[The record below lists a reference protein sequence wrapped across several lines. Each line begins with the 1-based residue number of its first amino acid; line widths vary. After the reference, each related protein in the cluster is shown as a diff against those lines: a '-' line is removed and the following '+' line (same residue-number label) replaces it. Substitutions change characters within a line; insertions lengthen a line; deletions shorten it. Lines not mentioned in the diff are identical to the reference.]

1 MKGESSLDV
10 WTAEV
15 ERPDAEIDLGR
26 AALALS
32 RLEHPDLDVP
42 RYLGRLD
49 AIAGEIGGARNG
61 ASPVERLHGLREHL
75 FEELGF
81 KGNRADYF
89 DPRNSFLSDV
99 LDRRVGIPISLS
111 LVLIEV
117 GRRLG
122 LPMQGIGLPGHFITG
137 VRLGEAPILLD
148 PFHGGAIL
156 TPEACRELVARAL
169 GKRVRLTEASFT
181 PVGNRQFLTRMLAN
195 LKGIYWRSEQWER
208 AARISDHLIILDP
221 ACGTERRDRGIALA
235 KAGAY
240 QQGLADWERYL
251 TEFPDAPDHEEMR
264 GHLRRVRQKLAE
276 LN

>member
-1 MKGESSLDV
+1 MSDDSSLGAWV
-10 WTAEV
+10 AEV
-15 ERPDAEIDLGR
+15 ERPDREISLAG

-32 RLEHPDLDVP
+32 RLEHPELDAST
-42 RYLGRLD
+42 YLARLD
-49 AIAGEIGGARNG
+49 ELARAIEGARAAAN
-61 ASPVERLHGLREHL
+61 PVERLHGLREYL

-81 KGNRADYF
+81 KGNRTDYF

-117 GRRLG
+117 GRRLA
-122 LPMQGIGLPGHFITG
+122 LPMEGIGLPGHFITG
-137 VRLGEAPILLD
+137 VRLDDAPILLD

-156 TPEACRELVARAL
+156 TPEACRELVSKAL
-169 GKRVRLTEASFT
+169 GKRVRLTEASFA

-195 LKGIYWRSEQWER
+195 LKGIYWRTEQWDK
-208 AARISDHLIILDP
+208 AARVSDHLLVLDP
-221 ACGTERRDRGIALA
+221 KAGTERRDRGVALA
-235 KAGAY
+235 KAGQY
-240 QQGLADWERYL
+240 QRGLADWERYL
-251 TEFPDAPDHEEMR
+251 TDFPDAPDNVEMR

>member
-1 MKGESSLDV
+1 MSTDASLEG

-15 ERPDAEIDLGR
+15 DRPDRDISLAR

-32 RLEHPDLDVP
+32 RIEHPDLDSP

-49 AIAGEIGGARNG
+49 ELADAIARVRGA
-61 ASPVERLHGLREHL
+61 ASPVERLHGLREYL
-75 FEELGF
+75 FEEQGF

-89 DPRNSFLSDV
+89 DPRNSFLPDV

-117 GRRLG
+117 GRRLD
-122 LPMQGIGLPGHFITG
+122 LPMEGIGLPGHFITG
-137 VRLGEAPILLD
+137 VRLDDAPILLD
-148 PFHGGAIL
+148 PFHGGTIL
-156 TPEACRELVARAL
+156 TPEACRELVSKAL
-169 GKRVRLTEASFT
+169 GKRVRLTEASFA
-181 PVGNRQFLTRMLAN
+181 PVGSRQFLARMLAN
-195 LKGIYWRSEQWER
+195 LKGIYWRTEQWAKAVR
-208 AARISDHLIILDP
+208 VSDHLIVLDP
-221 ACGTERRDRGIALA
+221 KAGTERRDRGVALA
-235 KAGAY
+235 KAGQY

-251 TEFPDAPDHEEMR
+251 TEFPDAPDNAEMR

>member
-1 MKGESSLDV
+1 MSEDTALDA
-10 WTAEV
+10 WTTEV
-15 ERPDAEIDLGR
+15 ERPDADISLAR

-32 RLEHPDLDVP
+32 RIEHPDLDVE

-49 AIAGEIGGARNG
+49 GLAGEIGRTRRD
-61 ASPVERLHGLREHL
+61 ASPVERLHGLREYL

-81 KGNRADYF
+81 KGNRADYY

-122 LPMQGIGLPGHFITG
+122 LPMEGIGLPGHFITG
-137 VRLGEAPILLD
+137 VRLDDAPILLD

-156 TPEACRELVARAL
+156 TPEACRELVSKAL
-169 GKRVRLTEASFT
+169 GKRVRLTEASFA
-181 PVGNRQFLTRMLAN
+181 PVGHRQFLTRMLAN
-195 LKGIYWRSEQWER
+195 LKGIYWRSEQWDK
-208 AARISDHLIILDP
+208 AARVSDHLISLDP
-221 ACGTERRDRGIALA
+221 AAGTERRDRGIALA
-235 KAGAY
+235 KAGQY
-240 QQGLADWERYL
+240 QRGLADWERYL
-251 TEFPDAPDHEEMR
+251 TDFPDAPDNAEMR
-264 GHLRRVRQKLAE
+264 GHLRRMRQKLAE

>member
-1 MKGESSLDV
+1 MSADASLEA

-15 ERPDAEIDLGR
+15 DRPDRDISLAG

-32 RLEHPDLDVP
+32 RIEHPELDAA

-49 AIAGEIGGARNG
+49 ELAQSTARVRSA
-61 ASPVERLHGLREHL
+61 ASSVERLHGLREYL
-75 FEELGF
+75 FEEQGF
-81 KGNRADYF
+81 KGNRSDYF
-89 DPRNSFLSDV
+89 DPRNSFLPDV

-117 GRRLG
+117 GRRLD
-122 LPMQGIGLPGHFITG
+122 LPMEGIGLPGHFITG
-137 VRLGEAPILLD
+137 VRLDDAPILLD

-156 TPEACRELVARAL
+156 TPEACRELVSKAL
-169 GKRVRLTEASFT
+169 GKRVRLTEASFA
-181 PVGNRQFLTRMLAN
+181 PVGNRQFLARMLAN
-195 LKGIYWRSEQWER
+195 LKGIYWRAEQWEK
-208 AARISDHLIILDP
+208 AVQVSDRLIVLDP
-221 ACGTERRDRGIALA
+221 KAGTERRDRGVALA
-235 KAGAY
+235 KAGQY

-251 TEFPDAPDHEEMR
+251 TEFPDAPDNAEMR

>member
-1 MKGESSLDV
+1 MSGDPALDAWV
-10 WTAEV
+10 AEV
-15 ERPDAEIDLGR
+15 ERPDAEISLAR

-32 RLEHPDLDVP
+32 RLEHPDLDTDC
-42 RYLGRLD
+42 YLGRLD
-49 AIAGEIGGARNG
+49 SLATEIGSSRSGS
-61 ASPVERLHGLREHL
+61 SPVERLHRLREYL
-75 FEELGF
+75 FEEIGF

-117 GRRLG
+117 GRRLD
-122 LPMQGIGLPGHFITG
+122 LPMEGIGLPGHFITG
-137 VRLGEAPILLD
+137 VRLDDAPILLD

-156 TPEACRELVARAL
+156 TPEACRELVSKAL
-169 GKRVRLTEASFT
+169 GKRVRLTEASFA
-181 PVGNRQFLTRMLAN
+181 PVGNRQFLARMLAN
-195 LKGIYWRSEQWER
+195 LKGIYWRAEQWEK
-208 AARISDHLIILDP
+208 AVQVSDRLIVLDP
-221 ACGTERRDRGIALA
+221 KAGTERRDRGVALA
-235 KAGAY
+235 KAGQY

-251 TEFPDAPDHEEMR
+251 TEFPDAPDNAEMR

>member
-1 MKGESSLDV
+1 MSGAPSLDA

-15 ERPDAEIDLGR
+15 DRPDAEIDLAR

-32 RLEHPDLDVP
+32 CLEHPDLDVP

-49 AIAGEIGGARNG
+49 AIATEIGSARNG
-61 ASPVERLHGLREHL
+61 SSPVERLHGLREHL

-89 DPRNSFLSDV
+89 DPRNSFLADV

-117 GRRLG
+117 GRRLD

-137 VRLGEAPILLD
+137 VQLGDAPILLD

-156 TPEACRELVARAL
+156 TPEACRELVTRAL
-169 GKRVRLTEASFT
+169 GKRVRLTEASFA

-195 LKGIYWRSEQWER
+195 LKGIYWRTEQWER
-208 AARISDHLIILDP
+208 AARISDHLMVLDP
-221 ACGTERRDRGIALA
+221 ASGTERRDRGIALA

-251 TEFPDAPDHEEMR
+251 TEFPDAPDHAEMR

>member
-1 MKGESSLDV
+1 MSADASLEA

-15 ERPDAEIDLGR
+15 DRPDRDISLAG

-32 RLEHPDLDVP
+32 RIEHPELDAG
-42 RYLGRLD
+42 RYLERLD
-49 AIAGEIGGARNG
+49 ELAEATARVRGA
-61 ASPVERLHGLREHL
+61 ASPVERLHGLREYL
-75 FEELGF
+75 FEEQGF
-81 KGNRADYF
+81 KGNRSDYF

-117 GRRLG
+117 GRRLD
-122 LPMQGIGLPGHFITG
+122 LPMEGIGLPGHFITG
-137 VRLGEAPILLD
+137 VRLDDAPILLD

-156 TPEACRELVARAL
+156 TPEACRELVSKAL
-169 GKRVRLTEASFT
+169 GKRVRLTEASFA
-181 PVGNRQFLTRMLAN
+181 PVGNRQFLARMLAN
-195 LKGIYWRSEQWER
+195 LKGIYWRAEQWEK
-208 AARISDHLIILDP
+208 AVQVSDRLIVLDP
-221 ACGTERRDRGIALA
+221 KAGTERRDRGVALA
-235 KAGAY
+235 KAGQY

-251 TEFPDAPDHEEMR
+251 TEFPDAPDNAEMR

>member
-1 MKGESSLDV
+1 MSDDPTLDA

-15 ERPDAEIDLGR
+15 ERPDADISLSR

-32 RLEHPDLDVP
+32 RIEHPDLDTAV
-42 RYLGRLD
+42 YLGRLD
-49 AIAGEIGGARNG
+49 DLAGEIGRTRGD
-61 ASPVERLHGLREHL
+61 ASPVERLHGLREYL

-81 KGNRADYF
+81 KGNRSDYY
-89 DPRNSFLSDV
+89 DPRNSLLSDV

-137 VRLGEAPILLD
+137 VRLDAAPILLD

-156 TPEACRELVARAL
+156 TPEACRDLVAKAL
-169 GKRVRLTEASFT
+169 GKRVRLTEASFA
-181 PVGNRQFLTRMLAN
+181 PVDNRQFLTRMLAN
-195 LKGIYWRSEQWER
+195 LKGIYWRTEQWAK
-208 AARISDHLIILDP
+208 AARVSDHLIALDP
-221 ACGTERRDRGIALA
+221 AAGTERRDRGIALA
-235 KAGAY
+235 KAGQY
-240 QQGLADWERYL
+240 QRGLADWERYL
-251 TEFPDAPDHEEMR
+251 TDFPDAPDNAEMR

>member
-1 MKGESSLDV
+1 MSGDPALDAWV
-10 WTAEV
+10 VEV
-15 ERPDAEIDLGR
+15 ERPDREISLAR

-32 RLEHPDLDVP
+32 RIEHPELDAP
-42 RYLGRLD
+42 HYLGRLD
-49 AIAGEIGGARNG
+49 GLAGEIEAARRG
-61 ASPVERLHGLREHL
+61 ASPVERLHGLREYL

-81 KGNRADYF
+81 KGNRANYF

-99 LDRRVGIPISLS
+99 LDRRMGIPISLS

-122 LPMQGIGLPGHFITG
+122 LPMEGIGLPGHFITG
-137 VRLGEAPILLD
+137 VRLDDAPILLD

-156 TPEACRELVARAL
+156 TPEACRELVSRAV
-169 GKRVRLTEASFT
+169 GKRVRLTEASFA

-195 LKGIYWRSEQWER
+195 LKGIYWRTEQWEK
-208 AARISDHLIILDP
+208 AARVSDHLIVLDP
-221 ACGTERRDRGIALA
+221 AAGTERRDRGIALA
-235 KAGAY
+235 KAGHY
-240 QQGLADWERYL
+240 QRGLADWERYL
-251 TEFPDAPDHEEMR
+251 TEFPKAPDHTEMR

>member
-1 MKGESSLDV
+1 MSDDPTLDA

-15 ERPDAEIDLGR
+15 ERPDADISLSR

-32 RLEHPDLDVP
+32 RIEHPDLDIAV
-42 RYLGRLD
+42 YLGRLD
-49 AIAGEIGGARNG
+49 DLAGEIGRTRGD
-61 ASPVERLHGLREHL
+61 ASPVERLHGLREYL

-81 KGNRADYF
+81 KGNRTDYY

-137 VRLGEAPILLD
+137 VRLDDATILLD

-156 TPEACRELVARAL
+156 TPEACRDLVAKAL
-169 GKRVRLTEASFT
+169 GKRVRLTEASFA
-181 PVGNRQFLTRMLAN
+181 PVDNRQFLTRMLAN
-195 LKGIYWRSEQWER
+195 LKGIYWRTEQWAK
-208 AARISDHLIILDP
+208 AARVSDHLIALDP
-221 ACGTERRDRGIALA
+221 AAGTERRDRGIALA
-235 KAGAY
+235 KAGQY
-240 QQGLADWERYL
+240 QRGLADWERYL
-251 TEFPDAPDHEEMR
+251 TDFPDAPDNAEMR

>member
-1 MKGESSLDV
+1 MSEDPALDI

-15 ERPDAEIDLGR
+15 ERPDADISLAR

-32 RLEHPDLDVP
+32 RIEHPELDVDV
-42 RYLGRLD
+42 YLGRLD
-49 AIAGEIGGARNG
+49 GLAGEISRTRGD
-61 ASPVERLHGLREHL
+61 ASPVERLHGLREYL

-81 KGNRADYF
+81 RGNRADYY

-99 LDRRVGIPISLS
+99 LDRRMGIPISLS

-117 GRRLG
+117 GRRLR
-122 LPMQGIGLPGHFITG
+122 LPMEGIGLPGHFITG
-137 VRLGEAPILLD
+137 VRLDDAPILLD

-156 TPEACRELVARAL
+156 TPEACRDLVSKAL
-169 GKRVRLTEASFT
+169 GKRVRLTEATFA

-195 LKGIYWRSEQWER
+195 LKGIYWRTEQWGK
-208 AARISDHLIILDP
+208 AARVSDHLIALDP
-221 ACGTERRDRGIALA
+221 AAGTERRDRGIALA
-235 KAGAY
+235 KAGQY
-240 QQGLADWERYL
+240 HRGLADWERYL
-251 TEFPDAPDHEEMR
+251 TDFPDAPDNAEMR

>member
-1 MKGESSLDV
+1 MSAPPSLDAWV
-10 WTAEV
+10 VEV
-15 ERPDAEIDLGR
+15 ERPDGQIDLAR

-32 RLEHPDLDVP
+32 RIEHPDLDAGH
-42 RYLGRLD
+42 YLECLD
-49 AIAGEIGGARNG
+49 GIAAGIGTARG
-61 ASPVERLHGLREHL
+61 GSSPVERLHGLREHL

-89 DPRNSFLSDV
+89 DPRNSFLADV

-117 GRRLG
+117 GRRLD
-122 LPMQGIGLPGHFITG
+122 LPMEGIGLPGHFITG
-137 VRLGEAPILLD
+137 VRLGETPILLD

-169 GKRVRLTEASFT
+169 GKRVRLTEASFA
-181 PVGNRQFLTRMLAN
+181 PVGNRQFLARMLAN
-195 LKGIYWRSEQWER
+195 LKGIYWRTEQWER
-208 AARISDHLIILDP
+208 AARISDHLIVLDP
-221 ACGTERRDRGIALA
+221 ASGTERRDRGIALA
-235 KAGAY
+235 KAGEY
-240 QQGLADWERYL
+240 QRGLADWERYL
-251 TEFPDAPDHEEMR
+251 TDFPDAPDHAEMR